1 MVVEHVQNQ
10 RVSLGCGTLIL
21 IALIVLFF
29 SGRSDNLSREVQEL
43 TAEVRDLKR
52 VVEAQTNQIKQF
64 QQQLDRQAAPKAGKE
79 K

>member
-1 MVVEHVQNQ
+1 M
-10 RVSLGCGTLIL
+10 
-21 IALIVLFF
+21 FF